1 MEKLGKIAVLFVAA
15 AMVFGLASCKN
26 SADETEKTVA
36 VTGITLNKTELTLT
50 AGGKETLTATVK
62 PDNATDK
69 TVKWTSD
76 KTDIATVSTNGEVT
90 AVAKGSTTITAT
102 AGGKSATCT
111 VTVNPVTYPVTV
123 TGGTAN
129 PAVAEAGATVMITA
143 NEPETGKVFDGWTTE
158 SGVSF
163 ADASNAITTFT
174 MPAKAVSVTATY
186 KDIVY
191 IGSKKPSEAKEVG
204 DIVFTDGSAMAYS
217 DFAALDDEAKNAK
230 KTSAIALIFYKGTEL
245 NSGDDTT
252 TSRTL
257 GVGLKHSRS
266 GLAWCIGS
274 AIAYPRDIETI
285 GCKASGSYPNLEFV
299 DATAND
305 RNGSDNLEQIAN
317 FLVEAGVTD
326 DTTTAENYPA
336 FYFAKNYKDVTGS
349 NVNGTDCETGWYLP
363 SIAELSKLY
372 VNGKG
377 ESKIFDIDTASEAL
391 GGDKFQSYLYWSS
404 SQYQAKNKAYCAY
417 NLGFGGGDC
426 TPFNYSKSCEN
437 HVCCIRAF

>member
-1 MEKLGKIAVLFVAA
+1 MKKLGKIAVLFVAA

-69 TVKWTSD
+69 TVTWASD
-76 KTDIATVSTNGEVT
+76 KTGIATVSAGGEVT

-123 TGGTAN
+123 TGGTAT
-129 PAVAEAGATVMITA
+129 PAAAEAGATVMITA

-163 ADASNAITTFT
+163 ADASNAITTFI

-186 KDIVY
+186 KNAYLGTKAPGV
-191 IGSKKPSEAKEVG
+191 AKEVG
-204 DIVFTDGSAMAYS
+204 DIVFSDGSATPYM
-217 DFAALDDEAKNAK
+217 DGMTLTDEQKAA
-230 KTSAIALIFYKGTEL
+230 AIALIFYKGTEL

-257 GVGLKHSRS
+257 GVGLKHAGDLSFNS
-266 GLAWCIGS
+266 GLGWYTTS
-274 AIAYPRDIETI
+274 AAAYSKIIPTI
-285 GCKASGSYPNLEFV
+285 HCKPSGSVPNYEFV
-299 DATAND
+299 DATARD
-305 RNGSDNLEQIAN
+305 RNGSDNLEQIAV
-317 FLVEAGVTD
+317 FLEAADGVED
-326 DTTTAENYPA
+326 DTATAENYPA
-336 FYFAKNYKDVTGS
+336 FYYAKNYKDVEGS
-349 NVNGTDCETGWYLP
+349 NVSGTDYEAGWYLP

-377 ESKIFDIDTASEAL
+377 ESKKFDIDTASKAL
-391 GGDKFQSYLYWSS
+391 GGNKFIQWYWSA
-404 SQYQAKNKAYCAY
+404 SQKPGGYNSAYGL
-417 NLGFGGGDC
+417 NFSTGGGYGSSDM
-426 TPFNYSKSCEN
+426 TNLM

>member
-1 MEKLGKIAVLFVAA
+1 MKKLGKIAVLFVAA

-62 PDNATDK
+62 PDDATDK
-69 TVKWTSD
+69 TVTWASD
-76 KTDIATVSTNGEVT
+76 KTGIATVSAGGEVT

-129 PAVAEAGATVMITA
+129 PAAAEAGATVMITA

-163 ADASNAITTFT
+163 ADASNAITTFI
-174 MPAKAVSVTATY
+174 MLAKSVSVTATY
-186 KDIVY
+186 KNAYLGTKAPGV
-191 IGSKKPSEAKEVG
+191 AKEVG
-204 DIVFTDGSAMAYS
+204 DIVFSDGSATPYM
-217 DFAALDDEAKNAK
+217 DGMTLTDEQKAA
-230 KTSAIALIFYKGTEL
+230 AIALIFYKGTEL

-257 GVGLKHSRS
+257 GVGLKHAGDKSFNS
-266 GLAWCIGS
+266 GPVWCTTS
-274 AIAYPRDIETI
+274 AAAYRKIIPTVRCEP
-285 GCKASGSYPNLEFV
+285 SGSVPNYEFV
-299 DATAND
+299 DATASD

-349 NVNGTDCETGWYLP
+349 NVSGTDYEAGWYLP

-377 ESKIFDIDTASEAL
+377 ESKKFDIDTASNAL
-391 GGDKFQSYLYWSS
+391 GGNKFIQWYWSS
-404 SQYQAKNKAYCAY
+404 SQKRGDNYVHVLN
-417 NLGFGGGDC
+417 FSTGGGYGSGDM
-426 TPFNYSKSCEN
+426 TNQY

>member
-1 MEKLGKIAVLFVAA
+1 MKKLGKIAVLFVAA

-69 TVKWTSD
+69 TVTWASD
-76 KTDIATVSTNGEVT
+76 KTGIATVSAGGEVT

-129 PAVAEAGATVMITA
+129 PAAAEAGATVMITA

-163 ADASNAITTFT
+163 ADASNAITTFI

-186 KDIVY
+186 KNAYLGTKAPGV
-191 IGSKKPSEAKEVG
+191 AKEVG
-204 DIVFTDGSAMAYS
+204 DIVFSDGSATPYM
-217 DFAALDDEAKNAK
+217 DGMTLTDEQKAA
-230 KTSAIALIFYKGTEL
+230 AIALIFYKGTEL

-257 GVGLKHSRS
+257 GVGLKHNTRGLVWCTDS
-266 GLAWCIGS
+266 GNARN
-274 AIAYPRDIETI
+274 RDITTVQ
-285 GCKASGSYPNLEFV
+285 CNSAGSYLNPEFV
-299 DATAND
+299 DATD
-305 RNGSDNLEQIAN
+305 RDGSDNLEQIAA
-317 FLVEAGVTD
+317 FLATAEGVED
-326 DTTTAENYPA
+326 DTATAENYPA
-336 FYFAKNYKDVTGS
+336 FYYAKNYKDVTGS
-349 NVNGTDCETGWYLP
+349 NVSGTDYETGWYLP

-377 ESKIFDIDTASEAL
+377 ESKIFDIDAASEAL
-391 GGDKFQSYLYWSS
+391 GGDKFQSSYYWSS
-404 SQYQAKNKAYCAY
+404 SQQAYAYAY
-417 NLGFGGGDC
+417 AAKLNFNNGGRYND
-426 TPFNYSKSCEN
+426 SKGLRQS
-437 HVCCIRAF
+437 VCCIRAF

>member
-1 MEKLGKIAVLFVAA
+1 MKKLGKIAVLFVAA

-69 TVKWTSD
+69 TVTWASD
-76 KTDIATVSTNGEVT
+76 KTGIATVSAGGEVT

-129 PAVAEAGATVMITA
+129 PAAAEAGATVMIAA

-163 ADASNAITTFT
+163 ADASNAITTFI

-186 KDIVY
+186 KNVY
-191 IGSKKPSEAKEVG
+191 LGTKAPGVAKKVG
-204 DIVFTDGSAMAYS
+204 DIVFSDGSATPYM
-217 DFAALDDEAKNAK
+217 DGMTLTDEQKAA
-230 KTSAIALIFYKGTEL
+230 AIALIFYKGTEL

-257 GVGLKHSRS
+257 GVGLKHAGDKSFNS
-266 GLAWCIGS
+266 GPVWCTTS
-274 AIAYPRDIETI
+274 AAAYRKIIPTVRCEP
-285 GCKASGSYPNLEFV
+285 SGSVPNYEFV
-299 DATAND
+299 DATASD

-349 NVNGTDCETGWYLP
+349 NVSGTDYEAGWYLP

-377 ESKIFDIDTASEAL
+377 ESKKFDIDTASNAL
-391 GGDKFQSYLYWSS
+391 GGNKFIQWYWSS
-404 SQYQAKNKAYCAY
+404 SQKRGDNYVHVLN
-417 NLGFGGGDC
+417 FSTGGGYGSGDM
-426 TPFNYSKSCEN
+426 TNQY

>member
-1 MEKLGKIAVLFVAA
+1 MKKLGKIAVLFVAA

-62 PDNATDK
+62 PDDATDK
-69 TVKWTSD
+69 TVTWASD
-76 KTDIATVSTNGEVT
+76 KTGIATVSAGGEVT

-129 PAVAEAGATVMITA
+129 PAAAEAGATVMITA

-163 ADASNAITTFT
+163 ADASNAITTFI

-186 KDIVY
+186 KNAYLGTKAPGV
-191 IGSKKPSEAKEVG
+191 AKEVG
-204 DIVFTDGSAMAYS
+204 DIVFSDGSATPYM
-217 DFAALDDEAKNAK
+217 DGMTLTDEQKAA
-230 KTSAIALIFYKGTEL
+230 AIALIFYKGTEL

-257 GVGLKHSRS
+257 GVGLKHAGDKSFNS
-266 GLAWCIGS
+266 GPVWCTTS
-274 AIAYPRDIETI
+274 AAAYRKIIPTVRCEP
-285 GCKASGSYPNLEFV
+285 SGSVPNYEFV
-299 DATAND
+299 DATASD

-349 NVNGTDCETGWYLP
+349 NVSGTDYEAGWYLP

-377 ESKIFDIDTASEAL
+377 ESKKFDIDTASNAL
-391 GGDKFQSYLYWSS
+391 GGNKFIQWYWSS
-404 SQYQAKNKAYCAY
+404 SQKRGDNYVHVLN
-417 NLGFGGGDC
+417 FSTGGGYGSGDM
-426 TPFNYSKSCEN
+426 TNQY